1 MNEDAL
7 AYRRQRGL
15 DQQDEQ
21 MALLVQRVSGSHR
34 RHYFFPDLAGVGV
47 SHNPFVWKEGMD
59 PQAGML
65 RLVVGLGTRAVN
77 RVENDYPRLVA
88 LDAPLLK
95 PHAGMGD
102 ARKYSQHEVDLLNI
116 DTNQLETVHLLDLP
130 PEELGI
136 QVDLIGTRDPEM
148 SQQMKE
154 RGKKDRMFWIP
165 TFDPLLSSGS
175 FAAMMQKML
184 KTLEDRYGYP
194 VDIEFTVNF
203 GPDRIPR
210 VNLLQCRPFQTRGQG
225 ARITI
230 PKEIPMERILFQSE
244 GNFMGG
250 SLNQSLKRILYVD
263 PEIYYRLP
271 LSEKYSIARLIGKLN
286 HQILSREEVPTLLIG
301 PGRWGTSTPSLG
313 VPVRF
318 SEINHMAAIVELEY
332 STGSQTPELS
342 FGTHFFL
349 DLVET
354 DIFYVA
360 IFPEKEKTFFRKTWL
375 DPLSSNGLEKFIP
388 GSSHFAAVLK
398 VYEVEGE
405 GLSLLADIVSRKV
418 VCFH

>member
-1 MNEDAL
+1 
-7 AYRRQRGL
+7 
-15 DQQDEQ
+15 
-21 MALLVQRVSGSHR
+21 
-34 RHYFFPDLAGVGV
+34 
-47 SHNPFVWKEGMD
+47 
-59 PQAGML
+59 
-65 RLVVGLGTRAVN
+65 VN

-148 SQQMKE
+148 TQQLKE
-154 RGKKDRMFWIP
+154 RGKKERMFWIP

-175 FAAMMQKML
+175 FAAMMRKML
-184 KTLEDRYGYP
+184 KTLEERYGYP
-194 VDIEFTVNF
+194 VDVEFTVNF
-203 GPDRIPR
+203 GPDRTPR

-225 ARITI
+225 ARVTI
-230 PKEIPMERILFQSE
+230 PEEIPSERILFQSE

-250 SLNQSLKRILYVD
+250 SLNQSLKRVLYVD
-263 PEIYYRLP
+263 PESYYRLP

-286 HQILSREEVPTLLIG
+286 QQILSREEVPALLIG

-375 DPLSSNGLEKFIP
+375 DPLPNGLEKFIP
-388 GSSHFAAVLK
+388 GSAHFAAVLK
-398 VYEVEGE
+398 VYEVEGG